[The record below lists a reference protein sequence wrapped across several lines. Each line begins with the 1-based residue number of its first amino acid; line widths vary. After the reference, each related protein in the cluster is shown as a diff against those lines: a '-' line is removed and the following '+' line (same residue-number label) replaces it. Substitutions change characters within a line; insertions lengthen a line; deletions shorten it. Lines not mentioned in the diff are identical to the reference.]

1 MGIHRGFLTHAL
13 ATAVACS
20 LLSAAANAQ
29 PAPGSPGGPRETLTG
44 TISRIDSR
52 SGTFDLLTAVG
63 HSVRVRRVRYPAG
76 LKVMA
81 RRAEAGMSAL
91 VPGAICRVEYEAT
104 TSGATAT
111 GVEVLYAAPA
121 RTR

>member
-1 MGIHRGFLTHAL
+1 MSIHRGILTHAL
-13 ATAVACS
+13 ATAVACA
-20 LLSAAANAQ
+20 LFSAAASAQ
-29 PAPGSPGGPRETLTG
+29 PAPGSTGGQRESITG

-52 SGTFDLLTAVG
+52 AGTFDLLTAVG

-81 RRAEAGMSAL
+81 QRVEAGMSAL
-91 VPGAICRVEYEAT
+91 VPGTVCRVECEIAA
-104 TSGATAT
+104 SGATAT

-121 RTR
+121 RMR

>member
-1 MGIHRGFLTHAL
+1 MSIHRGILTRAL
-13 ATAVACS
+13 ATAVACA
-20 LLSAAANAQ
+20 LFSAPASAQ
-29 PAPGSPGGPRETLTG
+29 PAPGSTGGQRESITG

-52 SGTFDLLTAVG
+52 AGTFDLLTAVG

-81 RRAEAGMSAL
+81 QRAEAGMSAL
-91 VPGAICRVEYEAT
+91 VPGAVCRVECEVAA
-104 TSGATAT
+104 SGATAT

-121 RTR
+121 RMR

>member
-1 MGIHRGFLTHAL
+1 MSIHRGILIHAL
-13 ATAVACS
+13 ATAVACALTS
-20 LLSAAANAQ
+20 TAANAQ
-29 PAPGSPGGPRETLTG
+29 PPGSAGGQRETITG
-44 TISRIDSR
+44 TISRIDSH

-81 RRAEAGMSAL
+81 QRAEAGMSAL
-91 VPGAICRVEYEAT
+91 VPGAVCRVECEVA